1 MLAAASADPAPQP
14 TAADGKPLPP
24 LRWPTPPYIGY
35 GGADAAGQPQASEVE
50 GVNGQTRPCL
60 LIALEPERRVAHIQV
75 PPSRTVM
82 PLRFDMFRRLTLTEP
97 LAPAFRQNDSNWG
110 DIVSWSVWLLMAAEE
125 KGITQ
130 ANVDEKLKSED
141 PDVQRMLG
149 VTEELGKMLG
159 LDNKWG
165 YNIIKSVG
173 NYGEIF
179 ERNVGEGTKLGLTRG
194 PNALWNKGGLI
205 FSPPIR

>member
-1 MLAAASADPAPQP
+1 MPPV
-14 TAADGKPLPP
+14 KPLVNDLNWNL
-24 LRWPTPPYIGY
+24 LRSFCAI
-35 GGADAAGQPQASEVE
+35 
-50 GVNGQTRPCL
+50 
-60 LIALEPERRVAHIQV
+60 
-75 PPSRTVM
+75 
-82 PLRFDMFRRLTLTEP
+82 
-97 LAPAFRQNDSNWG
+97 
-110 DIVSWSVWLLMAAEE
+110 AEE

-173 NYGEIF
+173 NYGEVF
-179 ERNVGEGTKLGLTRG
+179 ERNVGQGTKLGMTRG
-194 PNALWNKGGLI
+194 PNSLWNAGGLI
-205 FSPPIR
+205 YSPPIR

>member
-1 MLAAASADPAPQP
+1 
-14 TAADGKPLPP
+14 
-24 LRWPTPPYIGY
+24 
-35 GGADAAGQPQASEVE
+35 
-50 GVNGQTRPCL
+50 
-60 LIALEPERRVAHIQV
+60 
-75 PPSRTVM
+75 
-82 PLRFDMFRRLTLTEP
+82 
-97 LAPAFRQNDSNWG
+97 
-110 DIVSWSVWLLMAAEE
+110 MAAEE

-141 PDVQRMLG
+141 PDVQRILG
-149 VTEELGKMLG
+149 TTEELGKMLG